1 MAEDD
6 GHTGSEPRPSTP
18 RLDNHQESH
27 TPDHTGDSTGP
38 PVPRDEN
45 PRLSP
50 SPSQASRHPDS
61 SLIETTTFEPHGEQ
75 HLDSFTDEQGL
86 HAHLSDVES
95 SFLPPISPIPVATR
109 PEEAIDD
116 TFVFDA
122 SPTKPPR
129 PPQTLPPVLEPDMT
143 ADFSG
148 AEDLQQG
155 DAPDL
160 SGQSSQAKPA
170 MRDSTATGH
179 EDADQDGL
187 LAPLPIYEEDTDH
200 SGLDQLSALPTRRAG
215 NIHPT
220 PSKGD
225 SSNIDTT
232 ATVETLSSSPTAAA
246 AARTI
251 SKSISMA
258 TIVPS
263 ENETGNLEPTE
274 EDSALDGSDTVS
286 REDEDNSRPQASKR
300 YSSDYEVNRQSTD
313 VGTTPGHALKT
324 GKSPRFLR
332 SRNGSQRSSTSSF
345 PGGDDLE
352 NELTTGFD
360 GDLLPSAS
368 SVPLRGPMP
377 RSTSNALSRTISL
390 GSMASGIDDYP
401 DNGRGEH
408 LEPPLEEDEVTHHDI
423 LATPRA
429 NKLVPPTDTAL
440 ARKVRNIQVPDS
452 IAREYKSKG
461 GFTTPFRTSRNA
473 SDATPSIP
481 GTVTRGGKNLTLKE
495 QSSTIERLSK
505 ENFDLKLKVM
515 FLSDRLDKLSP
526 EGVKET
532 MSENVELKTSLGI
545 MQRDNKVLRRR
556 VKELEKRL
564 KDDQN
569 RPSTARS
576 GYSSDAGTAGAN
588 DEQAREREE
597 ELIYLRERVEEY
609 VTEIEHLRNE
619 SMANQA
625 EKRKLAETVKSYR
638 GYSGDHAHEHVN
650 KDEEVEIWKDL
661 FEQETVRREQVDEDN
676 RKLRDDLN
684 RLQQGAPRSSAPSG
698 LSHTTNIYNI
708 TRKGRPVSPSRSRPD
723 TGHSAE
729 YEGTNSF
736 SQADTMIED
745 YRRENDQL
753 RHEIGELRREVG
765 AQTSMLTSRNREK
778 ERLYQEIEDLKLSQ
792 RRGGQASSTVDSLL
806 DRSASRSGARERAG
820 SRNSGHTRMTVTE
833 EDPAR
838 EELENKLAESRDK
851 INELKLLNQE
861 LQRETQASLEDMETL
876 QADAMQLKQE
886 CDALQDERDA
896 MEQDILVMQS
906 ERDEALQEY
915 STLDYDFNALQKEA
929 QDTLGELE
937 DQTEQQ
943 AAEIERL
950 QLEVQERADNFAA
963 LQEEMR
969 GLSEALAGLEDDHEN
984 KLKSIQRLE
993 SELNEANRDLEDLE
1007 AKLVETNDKVQ
1018 RLGVQQ
1024 ESSQDEIAFLREEQE
1039 GDKIRIGDLEASLA
1053 AVEQELRDEHDRA
1066 KELDQRLA
1074 KERRQRELVADREKE
1089 EVQQLVNELN
1099 KEASTAKDEVRK
1111 LRKSL
1116 SSREVEAT
1124 EWKERLMELE
1134 NNLREALGDLNGT
1147 RSSLLKS
1154 IAKLQRELENT
1165 VRELDTTKAAGVE
1178 KERMIKQR
1186 DGQLES
1192 HGLEVRKLGEMLEK
1206 ERQAHRNT
1214 KNHYETFQRTHSH
1227 VSRTVTSQD
1236 SRISE
1241 LEGSRNAEKKRFAQL
1256 EAQFKDQ
1263 LAERNNLLLVL
1274 WTRLSSI
1281 CGSDWAHNNSLISG
1295 RALPSTESIG
1305 TMLPGFSKN
1314 ILGAIKMI
1322 ETIVNNFHTRV
1333 KSIEREL
1340 WKEYQSLESTLDAKS
1355 KKLERLEFA
1364 VRSGVASGGF
1374 DAQNKLTQLETA
1386 YRALKIENA
1395 TLQRAHDARTR
1406 GGSYYGK
1413 PASNDGSEDHRETG
1427 SPSPAIPTGPTRRSE
1442 SVTPRSRIPQLDP
1455 NGSSGRRSSSR
1466 PGSMTR
1472 SVTMGA
1478 NEMERLGTAT
1488 SGLPNGG
1495 SGGNGGGSGGTGG
1508 GDNDVRWMFR
1518 LRELEGK
1525 LKQER
1530 EARNMDRAA
1539 ARQRIQ
1545 DSERQNGELSAELN
1559 RARRKAGTMSD

>member
-1 MAEDD
+1 MADDD
-6 GHTGSEPRPSTP
+6 GHGGVELRPKTP
-18 RLDNHQESH
+18 RRDIQQESH
-27 TPDHTGDSTGP
+27 TPDHTSDGSQSPAPT
-38 PVPRDEN
+38 DE
-45 PRLSP
+45 SAE
-50 SPSQASRHPDS
+50 PSQAATQASPPPPSRHPDS
-61 SLIETTTFEPHGEQ
+61 SIIETTRLEPHGEQ
-75 HLDSFTDEQGL
+75 HLDSFTEEQRI
-86 HAHLSDVES
+86 HDHLQDVES
-95 SFLPPISPIPVATR
+95 SFLPPISPIQIATR
-109 PEEAIDD
+109 PEDAVDD
-116 TFVFDA
+116 TYVFDA
-122 SPTKPPR
+122 SPTKRPQ
-129 PPQTLPPVLEPDMT
+129 PPQTLQPVVEADTT
-143 ADFSG
+143 AD
-148 AEDLQQG
+148 
-155 DAPDL
+155 L
-160 SGQSSQAKPA
+160 S
-170 MRDSTATGH
+170 
-179 EDADQDGL
+179 
-187 LAPLPIYEEDTDH
+187 APLPAYEDDLDN
-200 SGLDQLSALPTRRAG
+200 SGLDRLSELPSRRHSD
-215 NIHPT
+215 NHPT

-225 SSNIDTT
+225 SSSLNDT
-232 ATVETLSSSPTAAA
+232 AALETMSSSPTAAA

-263 ENETGNLEPTE
+263 KDETSNQESTE
-274 EDSALDGSDTVS
+274 DDAGFDSSVLITRDDADAG
-286 REDEDNSRPQASKR
+286 A
-300 YSSDYEVNRQSTD
+300 
-313 VGTTPGHALKT
+313 TPGNALKT
-324 GKSPRFLR
+324 GKRPRFLR
-332 SRNGSQRSSTSSF
+332 SRNASQRSSTSSF
-345 PGGDDLE
+345 LTGDDLE
-352 NELTTGFD
+352 NESTMGID
-360 GDLLPSAS
+360 GDLLPSAA
-368 SVPLRGPMP
+368 SVAPRGTLS
-377 RSTSNALSRTISL
+377 RSASNVLSRTISL

-408 LEPPLEEDEVTHHDI
+408 LEPPLEEDELTHHDI

-429 NKLVPPTDTAL
+429 NKLVAPTDTVL

-461 GFTTPFRTSRNA
+461 GFATPFRASRNV
-473 SDATPSIP
+473 SDATPSVA
-481 GTVTRGGKNLTLKE
+481 GTVSRGGKNLTLKE

-526 EGVKET
+526 EGIKES
-532 MSENVELKTSLGI
+532 MQENVELKTSLGI
-545 MQRDNKVLRRR
+545 LQRDNKVLRRR

-564 KDDQN
+564 KDDQD

-576 GYSSDAGTAGAN
+576 GYSSDGGTAGAN
-588 DEQAREREE
+588 DDQAREREE

-609 VTEIEHLRNE
+609 VTEIEYLRNE
-619 SMANQA
+619 SMVDQA
-625 EKRKLAETVKSYR
+625 EKRKLAETLKSYR
-638 GYSGDHAHEHVN
+638 DYTGDRAHEHLG
-650 KDEEVEIWKDL
+650 KDEEVEVWKEL

-676 RKLRDDLN
+676 RKLREELF
-684 RLQQGAPRSSAPSG
+684 RLKQGTPGSSAPSG
-698 LSHTTNIYNI
+698 ALHHTTNIYNI
-708 TRKGRPVSPSRSRPD
+708 TRKGRPTSPTRSRPG

-729 YEGTNSF
+729 IERTNSF
-736 SQADTMIED
+736 SQADTLMED
-745 YRRENDQL
+745 YRRENEQL

-792 RRGGQASSTVDSLL
+792 RRGGAAPSTIDSLL
-806 DRSASRSGARERAG
+806 DRSASRAGAHDRPG
-820 SRNSGHTRMTVTE
+820 SRHSGGTRLTVTE
-833 EDPAR
+833 EDPHR

-851 INELKLLNQE
+851 INELKLLNQD
-861 LQRETQASLEDMETL
+861 LQRDTQTALEEMETL
-876 QADAMQLKQE
+876 RADAMQLKQE
-886 CDALQDERDA
+886 CDALQEERDA

-915 STLDYDFNALQKEA
+915 STLDFDFNALQKEA
-929 QDTLGELE
+929 QDTLYELE

-950 QLEVQERADNFAA
+950 QLEVQERSDNFAA
-963 LQEEMR
+963 LQDEMR
-969 GLSEALAGLEDDHEN
+969 SLSEALAGLEDEQES
-984 KLKSIQRLE
+984 KLKNIQRLE
-993 SELNEANRDLEDLE
+993 AELSDANKELEELE
-1007 AKLVETNDKVQ
+1007 AKLVESNDKAE

-1053 AVEQELRDEHDRA
+1053 SVEQELRDERDRA

-1074 KERRQRELVADREKE
+1074 RERHQRELVADREKE
-1089 EVQQLVNELN
+1089 EVQQFVNELN
-1099 KEASTAKDEVRK
+1099 REASSAKDEVRK

-1165 VRELDTTKAAGVE
+1165 VRELDTTKAAAAE

-1192 HGLEVRKLGEMLEK
+1192 HGLEVRKLGEMLDK

-1241 LEGSRNAEKKRFAQL
+1241 LEGSRNADKKRLSQL
-1256 EAQFKDQ
+1256 EAQFRDQ

-1281 CGSDWAHNNSLISG
+1281 CGSDWAHNNSLING
-1295 RALPSTESIG
+1295 KALPSTESIG

-1322 ETIVNNFHTRV
+1322 ENIVNNFHTRA

-1355 KKLERLEFA
+1355 KKLERLEVT
-1364 VRSGVASGGF
+1364 VRSGVASGSF

-1406 GGSYYGK
+1406 GGGYFGK
-1413 PASNDGSEDHRETG
+1413 PASNDGSDDHREVG
-1427 SPSPAIPTGPTRRSE
+1427 SPSPAIPTGPMRRSE
-1442 SVTPRSRIPQLDP
+1442 SMTPRSRIPQLDP
-1455 NGSSGRRSSSR
+1455 NVSATRRSSSR
-1466 PGSMTR
+1466 PGGNMTR

-1478 NEMERLGTAT
+1478 TEMERLGTAS
-1488 SGLPNGG
+1488 SGLA
-1495 SGGNGGGSGGTGG
+1495 SAVGGGAGGG

-1518 LRELEGK
+1518 LRELEAK

-1545 DSERQNGELSAELN
+1545 DSERQNGELAAELN
-1559 RARRKAGTMSD
+1559 RARRKAGAPSD